1 MPLLES
7 LQTEFCPPLDTALVA
22 ALFHDYDTGGHTD
35 QLHELYSNLR
45 DLAAQANLDESRLQD
60 EQGCYDADTVD
71 GENGETTNSE
81 GTAALF
87 VDASSATTS
96 NDTSLSPSEAG
107 SQSPQD
113 YSFTS
118 PIGFLQ
124 TILPGVP
131 LETIQAALKDAGIEG
146 DHETTEV
153 EMWDVIDGILSVQYI
168 QELEERGIEALDE
181 EGKAGVNSITDGVW
195 RIAGAGKKKKGKEP
209 QKRAKPQVSK
219 ILTLG
224 DVRQHQPTRKRG
236 SSGNCYSTVLNWLF
250 TVVSAPAAFDP
261 WAQISSICSH
271 LSTLIPSQPSSFFN
285 SYFHSPSHSTP
296 YSALRAALAT
306 ISAKQ
311 GPPQDGPSAV
321 SLLEIIL
328 PSYPDTQTTTLQD
341 DINISILATG
351 SADSAIDLVK
361 LLRELDNDYDHGNGD
376 RGMAV
381 YHQNVAPISR
391 TPPSFPPPVPPPPI
405 RPMMS
410 QPSSPVLPKSPRPDP
425 FAWKHIPE
433 RKVPHLNPLALSIPA
448 YNPHGQGGK
457 GKASKSRQAGN
468 TFGKGGKGDV
478 GELGYHNSM
487 RSRYID
493 QRNEMLRKAA
503 QMWQKAPT
511 RGGALYYAEQAREFQ
526 ELARKAA
533 LSAAKEV
540 VEAKRV
546 STPKQDTID
555 LHGTSIVEAATI
567 VEDTLKWYNASPGMS
582 FCTFAYM
589 PLVNKH
595 HDIFPPCFAVLHDE
609 IKSNEAK
616 PLRIITGRGNHSVN
630 QVGVLKP
637 AIRKK
642 LQQEHW
648 DVRGW
653 DGGLVVLGK
662 K

>member
-22 ALFHDYDTGGHTD
+22 ALFNDYDTGGHTD
-35 QLHELYSNLR
+35 RLYELYSNLR

-81 GTAALF
+81 STAALF
-87 VDASSATTS
+87 GDASSATTS
-96 NDTSLSPSEAG
+96 NDTSLSPSEAD

-131 LETIQAALKDAGIEG
+131 LKTIEAALKDADIEG

-181 EGKAGVNSITDGVW
+181 EEMAGVNSITDGVW
-195 RIAGAGKKKKGKEP
+195 RVAGAGKGKKGKEP

-236 SSGNCYSTVLNWLF
+236 S
-250 TVVSAPAAFDP
+250 SAPAAFDP

-296 YSALRAALAT
+296 YNALRAALAT

-311 GPPQDGPSAV
+311 GPTQDGPSAV

-341 DINISILATG
+341 DINISILATD

-361 LLRELDNDYDHGNGD
+361 VLRELDNDYDHGSGD

-381 YHQNVAPISR
+381 YHQNVVPISR

-405 RPMMS
+405 RPMTS
-410 QPSSPVLPKSPRPDP
+410 QPSSPVLPTSPRPNP

-433 RKVPHLNPLALSIPA
+433 RKVPHPNPLALSIPA
-448 YNPHGQGGK
+448 YNPRGQGGK
-457 GKASKSRQAGN
+457 GKALKSRQAGN

-478 GELGYHNSM
+478 DELGYHNNM

-567 VEDTLKWYNASPGMS
+567 VEDTLKWYNASP
-582 FCTFAYM
+582 
-589 PLVNKH
+589 
-595 HDIFPPCFAVLHDE
+595 
-609 IKSNEAK
+609 AK

>member
-1 MPLLES
+1 MSLLET
-7 LQTEFCPPLDTALVA
+7 LQKDFCPPLDTALVA
-22 ALFHDYDTGGHTD
+22 ALFPEYDTEGQPN
-35 QLHELYSNLR
+35 QLDGLYSTLR
-45 DLAAQANLDESRLQD
+45 ALAAEANSQLQ
-60 EQGCYDADTVD
+60 EQGCYNADAVD
-71 GENGETTNSE
+71 EENGETTYSE
-81 GTAALF
+81 STGALF
-87 VDASSATTS
+87 EDASSAATS
-96 NDTSLSPSEAG
+96 NDTSLSPSETG
-107 SQSPQD
+107 SQSSQD

-131 LETIQAALKDAGIEG
+131 LKIIKAALKDADIEG

-181 EGKAGVNSITDGVW
+181 EEMAGVNAITDDVW
-195 RIAGAGKKKKGKEP
+195 RVAGAGKRKKGKES

-236 SSGNCYSTVLNWLF
+236 SS
-250 TVVSAPAAFDP
+250 APAAFDP

-271 LSTLIPSQPSSFFN
+271 LSTLIPSHPSSFFN

-296 YSALRAALAT
+296 YSALRAALST
-306 ISAKQ
+306 VSAKQ
-311 GPPQDGPSAV
+311 GPPQDGLSAV
-321 SLLEIIL
+321 TLLEIIL
-328 PSYPDTQTTTLQD
+328 PSYPNIQPTILLD
-341 DINISILATG
+341 DINVAILATG
-351 SADSAIDLVK
+351 SADSVIDLVK
-361 LLRELDNDYDHGNGD
+361 LLRELDHDYDHGNGD

-381 YHQNVAPISR
+381 YHQSIVPTSR
-391 TPPSFPPPVPPPPI
+391 TPPTFPPPVPPPPI

-425 FAWKHIPE
+425 FAWKRIPE
-433 RKVPHLNPLALSIPA
+433 RKVPQPNPLALNIPA
-448 YNPHGQGGK
+448 YNPHGQGSK
-457 GKASKSRQAGN
+457 GKASKSRHAGN

-478 GELGYHNSM
+478 GELESHNGM

-511 RGGALYYAEQAREFQ
+511 RGGALYYAERAREFQ
-526 ELARKAA
+526 ELARKEA
-533 LSAAKEV
+533 LNAAKAV

-555 LHGTSIVEAATI
+555 LHGTSISEAVII
-567 VEDTLKWYNASPGMS
+567 VEDTLKGYNASPGMS
-582 FCTFAYM
+582 LCSFGYI

-595 HDIFPPCFAVLHDE
+595 HDTFRPVPLYCMTNY
-609 IKSNEAK
+609 IKPNEAK